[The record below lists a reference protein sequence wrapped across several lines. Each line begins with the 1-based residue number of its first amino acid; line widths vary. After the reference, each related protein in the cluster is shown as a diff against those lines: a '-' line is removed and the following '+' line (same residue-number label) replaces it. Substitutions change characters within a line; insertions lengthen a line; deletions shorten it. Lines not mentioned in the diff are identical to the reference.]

1 MKIEVGEKYDFEIER
16 SDIEN
21 VVEGSVIAT
30 YYRLGNPI
38 CVELIINKSLSREI
52 NKFFENTDK
61 KSALISIERL
71 SKAKYRITPTIVIL
85 NKQRGALQ
93 K

>member
-1 MKIEVGEKYDFEIER
+1 VKIEIGEKYDFEIER

-21 VVEGSVIAT
+21 VREGSIIAT
-30 YYRLGNPI
+30 YYNMGNPI
-38 CVELIINKSLSREI
+38 YVELILNKSLANEI
-52 NKFFENTDK
+52 RKFFMHSNK
-61 KSALISIERL
+61 KSALISITRI
-71 SKAKYRITPTIVIL
+71 SKLKYRITPTIVIL

>member
-1 MKIEVGEKYDFEIER
+1 MKIEIGEKYDFEIER

-21 VVEGSVIAT
+21 ISEGSIIAT
-30 YYRLGNPI
+30 YYNMGNPI
-38 CVELIINKSLSREI
+38 YVELVINKSLGDEI
-52 NKFFENTDK
+52 RKFFINSNK
-61 KSALISIERL
+61 KSALISITRT
-71 SKAKYRITPTIVIL
+71 SKLKYKITPTIVIL

>member
-1 MKIEVGEKYDFEIER
+1 LKIEVGEKYDFEIER

>member
-1 MKIEVGEKYDFEIER
+1 LKIEVGEKYDFEIER

-61 KSALISIERL
+61 KSALISIERV

>member
-21 VVEGSVIAT
+21 VEDGSIIAT
-30 YYRLGNPI
+30 YYSMGNPVY
-38 CVELIINKSLSREI
+38 VELLINKSLSREI
-52 NKFFENTDK
+52 RKFFINTDK
-61 KSALISIERL
+61 KSALISIYRI
-71 SKAKYRITPTIVIL
+71 SKSKYKITPTIVIL
-85 NKQRGALQ
+85 NKQRTALQ